1 MLDPMAGKHS
11 HRFVN
16 QYDGI
21 VAFGFSRDID
31 EKSIMYVLQKFTDD
45 ELLQVLIPRLSDQ
58 ELSEIFDMITRI
70 LKTHLSEEEY
80 HRLFLKE

>member
-1 MLDPMAGKHS
+1 MAGKHS